1 MKSIRG
7 ESTESLKRNGVKRL
21 VRGAVSCIDGRLP
34 ATFLR
39 IRINCCCFLAL
50 LNAHKKRLESQKCH
64 LKDMLAWP
72 TKPAADAESAHRHHQ
87 NYRLKKELA
96 YTQHSAIGFYREP
109 EKYHFEDLTGSETD
123 MQLENVVQLS
133 LPLCR

>member
-1 MKSIRG
+1 
-7 ESTESLKRNGVKRL
+7 
-21 VRGAVSCIDGRLP
+21 
-34 ATFLR
+34 
-39 IRINCCCFLAL
+39 
-50 LNAHKKRLESQKCH
+50 
-64 LKDMLAWP
+64 MLAWP

-133 LPLCR
+133 LPLCRCAEDQTALYGQWRKIGTVAKR